1 MARITIL
8 TAALVLLFMHVMPAA
23 GETTT
28 AKTTEAQWALAN
40 KCNRNA
46 IAKYPDYTSEAAA
59 KRERDVRQCLLANR
73 LPARGPLTSQPLP
86 PK

>member
-1 MARITIL
+1 MARITIS
-8 TAALVLLFMHVMPAA
+8 TAALVLLFMHVTPAA
-23 GETTT
+23 GESTT
-28 AKTTEAQWALAN
+28 AKATEAQWALAN

-59 KRERDVRQCLLANR
+59 KRERDVHQCLLNSR
-73 LPARGPLTSQPLP
+73 LPARAPLTSQPLP